1 MDPVPAKVPSS
12 RCRSRTRTPRSR
24 RVLRIL
30 VSHPEPR
37 ALTDWCEA
45 LAQTL
50 DGAQVEPWRAD
61 SAPADYAVGW
71 AVPTALFP
79 LQPQLRGF
87 FCAGA
92 GVDDLL
98 VSTAVPA
105 ALPLYRLRDAGMAQQ
120 MADYCSAAVLRAVTR
135 QDAYAAQQARGE
147 WRELPLEAREHWTVG
162 VFGLGALGN
171 AVAERFRLLQFPV
184 VGCSR
189 QRLDTGAVDFN
200 AFLQASRVLVL
211 VAPLTPRTRGIID
224 AAALAR
230 LPRGAWLINVGRGA
244 LVDEAALRA
253 ALDSGQL
260 AGAVLDVFAREPLP
274 AGHPFW
280 CHPRVR
286 LTPHAAA
293 YTLIGPAAV
302 QIAAAIA
309 CLERGG
315 DGALPVDR
323 VDRVRGY

>member
-1 MDPVPAKVPSS
+1 
-12 RCRSRTRTPRSR
+12 
-24 RVLRIL
+24 VLRIL
-30 VSHPEPR
+30 VSHPDPR
-37 ALTDWCEA
+37 ALADWCAA
-45 LAQTL
+45 LAAQL
-50 DGAQVEPWRAD
+50 RGAQVEAWQAD
-61 SAPADYAVGW
+61 AAPADYAVGW
-71 AVPTALFP
+71 AVPTSLFRA
-79 LQPQLRGF
+79 QPRLRGF

-98 VSTAVPA
+98 GSAAVPD

-147 WRELPLEAREHWTVG
+147 WRELPLAAREHWTVG
-162 VFGLGALGN
+162 VFGLGALGT

-189 QRLDTGAVDFN
+189 QRLDSGAVDFD
-200 AFLQASRVLVL
+200 AFLRASRVLVL

-230 LPRGAWLINVGRGA
+230 LPQGAWLINVARGA
-244 LVDEAALRA
+244 LVDEAALLA
-253 ALDSGQL
+253 ALDSGHL
-260 AGAVLDVFAREPLP
+260 AGAVLDVFAQEPLP

-280 CHPRVR
+280 RHPRVR

-293 YTLIGPAAV
+293 YTLIGPAAAQV
-302 QIAAAIA
+302 AAAIA
-309 CLERGG
+309 GLERGG
-315 DGALPVDR
+315 EGALPVDR
-323 VDRVRGY
+323 VDRVCGY

>member
-1 MDPVPAKVPSS
+1 M
-12 RCRSRTRTPRSR
+12 
-24 RVLRIL
+24 RIL
-30 VSHPEPR
+30 VSHPDPR
-37 ALTDWCEA
+37 SLADWCQA
-45 LAQTL
+45 LA
-50 DGAQVEPWRAD
+50 AQLQAADVEPWRTD

-71 AVPTALFP
+71 AVPTALFQS
-79 LQPQLRGF
+79 QPQLRGF

-98 VSTAVPA
+98 GSAAVPA
-105 ALPLYRLRDAGMAQQ
+105 SLPLFRLRDAGMAQQ

-147 WRELPLEAREHWTVG
+147 WRELPLEAREDWTIG

-189 QRLDTGAVDFN
+189 QRLDSGEVDFD
-200 AFLQASRVLVL
+200 AFLRASRVLVL

-224 AAALAR
+224 GAALAR

-244 LVDEAALRA
+244 LVDEAALLA
-253 ALDSGQL
+253 ALDAGQL
-260 AGAVLDVFAREPLP
+260 EGAVLDVFAREPLP
-274 AGHPFW
+274 AGHRFW
-280 CHPRVR
+280 QHPRLR

-293 YTLIGPAAV
+293 YTLVGPAAV
-302 QIAAAIA
+302 QVAASIRS
-309 CLERGG
+309 LEAGG
-315 DGALPVDR
+315 AGSLQVDR
-323 VDRVRGY
+323 VDRSRGY

>member
-1 MDPVPAKVPSS
+1 
-12 RCRSRTRTPRSR
+12 
-24 RVLRIL
+24 LRIL
-30 VSHPEPR
+30 VSHPDPR
-37 ALTDWCEA
+37 PLAGWCAA
-45 LAQTL
+45 LAANL
-50 DGAQVEPWRAD
+50 GGAHVEPWRAD

-71 AVPTALFP
+71 AVPTALFQS
-79 LQPQLRGF
+79 QPRLRGF

-98 VSTAVPA
+98 GSAAVPA
-105 ALPLYRLRDAGMAQQ
+105 SLPLYRLRDAGMARQ

-135 QDAYAAQQARGE
+135 QDDYAAQQARGE
-147 WRELPLEAREHWTVG
+147 WCELPLEARDTWTVG

-184 VGCSR
+184 IGCSR
-189 QRLDTGAVDFN
+189 QRLDSGAVDFD
-200 AFLQASRVLVL
+200 AFLRASRVLVL
-211 VAPLTPRTRGIID
+211 VAPLTPRTRGIVD

-244 LVDEAALRA
+244 LVDEAALLA
-253 ALDSGQL
+253 ALDAGQL

-280 CHPRVR
+280 QHPRLR

-293 YTLIGPAAV
+293 FTLIEPAAD
-302 QIAAAIA
+302 QIAASIR
-309 CLERGG
+309 CLEEGG
-315 DGALPVDR
+315 TGVLTVDR
-323 VDRVRGY
+323 VDRARGY